1 MIIYISETQA
11 YPLLFDSF
19 AHKPQFIFFSF
30 FFFPF
35 FFKESFS
42 GFVCH
47 VTLQFGQQRYHIVI
61 V

>member
-30 FFFPF
+30 FF
-35 FFKESFS
+35 KESFS